1 MGVKR
6 NLKPIFNPTYS
17 LILNG
22 DDGSYYFGA
31 LGRSINR
38 SLTMKE
44 FGDCVGVC
52 LHYQDA
58 DEISNEIADNE
69 IANGSKKKKD

>member
-6 NLKPIFNPTYS
+6 KHTHNLTSNR
-17 LILNG
+17 LIVNG

-31 LGRSINR
+31 LGRTIPR

-52 LHYQDA
+52 LNYQDA
-58 DEISNEIADNE
+58 DEIANEIADNE